1 MLQLM
6 CLDLDKIFKQLERE
20 EKSGKKL
27 KKNERG
33 RMFTVALVY
42 GGGEGY
48 SAFMVVL
55 PALHYNGFQRSFAS
69 LHVALICAI

>member
-1 MLQLM
+1 MLQLI

-20 EKSGKKL
+20 EKSE

-42 GGGEGY
+42 GGGRGIARSWLY
-48 SAFMVVL
+48 CLCCTTTV
-55 PALHYNGFQRSFAS
+55 YNAR
-69 LHVALICAI
+69 LLRCIWL

>member
-1 MLQLM
+1 MLQLI

-20 EKSGKKL
+20 EKSEKN

-42 GGGEGY
+42 GGGG
-48 SAFMVVL
+48 A
-55 PALHYNGFQRSFAS
+55 
-69 LHVALICAI
+69 

>member
-1 MLQLM
+1 MLQLI

-20 EKSGKKL
+20 EKSEKN

-42 GGGEGY
+42 GGGRGIARPWLY
-48 SAFMVVL
+48 CLCCTTTV
-55 PALHYNGFQRSFAS
+55 YNAR
-69 LHVALICAI
+69 LLRCIWL